1 MTYRRAVLPIL
12 ILIVGLTLLLF
23 GYSPAER
30 PLPITEKKQPA
41 RSIHLADEVIWIA
54 ISPDHRTVAAIVAKP
69 SRQSVLRLHDL
80 ASGTALSQDE
90 LVGEYPRCLKFSPDG
105 SRLAV
110 MDWVRSRPSNEPP
123 FRIQIWNLNAE
134 RKLTPSRVLEPS
146 FEHYGVFVFHLAF
159 SPDGHTLAAGTR
171 DEVIYLWDT
180 ATGKIK
186 SQFQGGVTAGF
197 SADGKTV
204 FGVSHDG
211 FIRRF
216 DATTGRH
223 LGPTEPVRRFDYV
236 HVSQAAFSP
245 DGRLAA
251 LGDEHSVLVKDVYT
265 NQTICRADL
274 PWGGRPLGFTADG
287 KTLAVDG
294 QRGIHFVDVIS
305 GRERTWAKRE
315 EGPSF
320 LTGNGR
326 FLALCKSEVVE
337 LSETSE
343 LLFRR
348 HRSPPPAKTEPP
360 GVSLEAEL
368 TAVQDTYT
376 LDLEGNTRQ
385 DYLTRIHYG
394 EPPDAPT
401 VDLLL
406 TLRNTGRE
414 NITLKDPDD
423 TPWLHL
429 IGPGA
434 LNTWDWVSIV
444 AGGGPQG
451 PPPLILPPG
460 KAHSVRVSRLGSSS
474 DTVFWLLP
482 GEYSIAGRLHTA
494 VSPVP
499 KGSQAAYDES
509 FGYITLRC
517 APVKIKV
524 IELAGPPPPP
534 PPGDAS
540 PISRPPAPG
549 TVIVPMLNAAK
560 LDDSAYLSKNKLS
573 KPVNLEQGFAAGT
586 PLNEIVAFFND
597 RYDLE
602 IRFDSAAFKAAGKD
616 KVGETK
622 TGLGPQTQTA
632 LSVVLHLLLERIDAG
647 LEIRKDGI
655 WIVPLAQP
663 KSLVERLDLAD
674 WTYRRHHLS
683 KSIHVENSIPKGT
696 TLEKALEVLGEL
708 SGLTI
713 VLDVRAFERT
723 GIKDIARQ
731 PVQLDDVGEL
741 PVNIVLDKLLRQVN
755 AAFSARERAVI
766 VFPRK

>member
-1 MTYRRAVLPIL
+1 MTYRRALLPIL
-12 ILIVGLTLLLF
+12 ILVVGPTLLLL
-23 GYSPAER
+23 GYTPAER
-30 PLPITEKKQPA
+30 RLPNTEINQPA
-41 RSIHLADEVIWIA
+41 RSIHLADEVVGFA
-54 ISPDHRTVAAIVAKP
+54 ISPDHRTFAAIVAKP
-69 SRQSVLRLHDL
+69 SKRNVVRLHDL
-80 ASGTALSQDE
+80 ATGAALSQDE
-90 LVGEYPRCLKFSPDG
+90 LVGEYPRSLKFSPDG
-105 SRLAV
+105 SKLAV

-123 FRIQIWNLNAE
+123 FRIQLWNLNPE
-134 RKLTPSRVLEPS
+134 RKLTPSKVLEPS
-146 FEHYGVFVFHLAF
+146 FEHYGIFVFHLAF
-159 SPDGHTLAAGTR
+159 SPDGNTLVAGTR
-171 DEVIYLWDT
+171 DDVIYLWDT

-186 SQFQGGVTAGF
+186 SKFQGGVTAGF

-204 FGVSHDG
+204 FGVGHDG

-223 LGPTEPVRRFDYV
+223 LGPNEPARRLDYV
-236 HVSQAAFSP
+236 HVSQVAFSP
-245 DGRLAA
+245 DGRLVA

-265 NQTICRADL
+265 NQTVCRVDL
-274 PWGGRPLGFTADG
+274 PWDGRPIGFTADG
-287 KTLAVDG
+287 TTLAVDG

-305 GRERTWAKRE
+305 GRERTWVKRE

-326 FLALCKSEVVE
+326 FLILCKGEVVE
-337 LSETSE
+337 LSETWE
-343 LLFRR
+343 LLSRR

-368 TAVQDTYT
+368 TAVQETYA
-376 LDLEGNTRQ
+376 LDLENNSRQ

-394 EPPDAPT
+394 EQPDPPA
-401 VDLLL
+401 VNLLL

-423 TPWLHL
+423 EPWLHL

-434 LNTWDWVSIV
+434 LNTWDWVSIGV
-444 AGGGPQG
+444 GGGPQG
-451 PPPLILPPG
+451 PPPLVLAPG
-460 KAHSVRVSRLGSSS
+460 KTHSIRVARLGSSS
-474 DTVFWLLP
+474 DAIYWLLP
-482 GEYSIAGRLHTA
+482 GEYSIAGSLHTA
-494 VSPVP
+494 VSPAP
-499 KGSQAAYDES
+499 KGSQAAHDES

-549 TVIVPMLNAAK
+549 TVIVPMLNVAK

-616 KVGETK
+616 KVAETK
-622 TGLGPQTQTA
+622 MGLASHTQTA
-632 LSVVLHLLLERIDAG
+632 LSVVLNLLLDQVDAG
-647 LEIRKDGI
+647 LEFRRDGI
-655 WIVPLAQP
+655 WIVPLVHP
-663 KSLVERLDLAD
+663 KSLVERLELAD
-674 WTYRRHHLS
+674 WSYRRHHVS
-683 KSIHVENSIPKGT
+683 KSIDVGNRISNGT
-696 TLEKALEVLGEL
+696 TLAKALEVIGDH

-713 VLDVRAFERT
+713 LIDGRAFERA
-723 GIKDIARQ
+723 GVKDIAQ
-731 PVQLDDVGEL
+731 KPVQLDDAGEL

-755 AAFSARERAVI
+755 AGFSARERAVI